1 MKIRTPFFFL
11 TTLMAITFAQPTV
24 AAATLATPEQDRRAK
39 QSVPAAGKALIYVY
53 RLKDASDVVPSL
65 WLNGRASGSLEP
77 GTYGMWAAGAGRLE
91 IRAGQADAKPLSF
104 SSQAGQV
111 YFVQLNV
118 DKSGAVSLR
127 PVAEGVGRTDLQQA
141 RLVLDPTLAARAP
154 QPAPAPA
161 APVPPPVTVKQT
173 PVARAADPVARP
185 TPARQRS
192 MPVDDEPA
200 ASGIT
205 LIGKVGSFTLASD
218 AQTILGGAR
227 TFAATNVAY
236 GIEGEWRFRSGF
248 AVGLEFFG
256 HSQEYTT
263 DGATGSGEMAATNLL
278 FNFKKYFRP
287 SAVVQP
293 YLGVGFGSTVADFSP
308 GSSSGVSGITG
319 TVGGFAVQG
328 MAGVAFRWRH
338 VGIYTEFKYVSAEAE
353 GTDSFTGLSESV
365 DLSGTGFF
373 AGMNVH
379 F

>member
-11 TTLMAITFAQPTV
+11 TTLVVITFVQPTL

-39 QSVPAAGKALIYVY
+39 QAVPAAGKALIYVY

-65 WLNGRASGSLEP
+65 WLNGRASGSLER

-91 IRAGQADAKPLSF
+91 IRAGQTDAKPLSF
-104 SSQAGQV
+104 SSQAGRV

-118 DKSGAVSLR
+118 DKNGTVRLR
-127 PVAEGVGRTDLQQA
+127 PVAEGVGRADLQQA

-154 QPAPAPA
+154 QPAPAA
-161 APVPPPVTVKQT
+161 AVPPPVTVKQT
-173 PVARAADPVARP
+173 PVARAADPVVRP
-185 TPARQRS
+185 NPARQRS
-192 MPVDDEPA
+192 MPVADEPA

-205 LIGKVGSFTLASD
+205 LMGKVGSFSLASD
-218 AQTILGGAR
+218 AQTVLGGAR

-263 DGATGSGEMAATNLL
+263 DGFSGSGEMTATNLL

-293 YLGVGFGSTVADFSP
+293 YLGVGFGSTIADFSP
-308 GSSSGVSGITG
+308 GSSSGISGITG
-319 TVGGFAVQG
+319 TIGGFAVQG

-365 DLSGTGFF
+365 DLSGTGLF